1 MSLLGSIAGVAT
13 GLLGGWWNSRQQ
25 ANWNNWAAS
34 RDFERNANLSWQM
47 WNATNQYN
55 SPLEQMKRY
64 REAGL
69 NPNLV
74 YGSMPQSP
82 QPAVVKSSTSAPE
95 YKFDLAQS
103 LNMFNQLENSK
114 LNNDLTRAEISNK
127 LQQKDINDVAMS
139 STLASIALAKQ
150 RLGFDAQ
157 QAEDAHQE
165 SLARRKLME
174 ANTSGSILHNLLSQ
188 VSYISKREE
197 GRFWDQTFGDGT
209 EGSGS
214 FWHSLGPVYSTIS
227 RILGAFA
234 PVKSAKKRFVFRPYS

>member
-1 MSLLGSIAGVAT
+1 MGILSSIAGVAS

-25 ANWNNWAAS
+25 ASWNDWAAQ

-55 SPLEQMKRY
+55 SPVEQMKRY
-64 REAGL
+64 RQAGL
-69 NPNLV
+69 NPNLI
-74 YGSMPQSP
+74 YGSMPQAP

-95 YKFDLAQS
+95 YRFDLAQS

-114 LNNDLTRAEISNK
+114 LNNELTRAEISNK
-127 LQQKDINDVAMS
+127 LQQKDINDVAMD

-165 SLARRKLME
+165 SLARRRMM
-174 ANTSGSILHNLLSQ
+174 NTNMLNSQLEYNKERQLVDFFEKYSPGKGNGNVVRSGFNAVMNFLKPLFFGA
-188 VSYISKREE
+188 
-197 GRFWDQTFGDGT
+197 GR
-209 EGSGS
+209 
-214 FWHSLGPVYSTIS
+214 
-227 RILGAFA
+227 
-234 PVKSAKKRFVFRPYS
+234 